1 MTVKES
7 DKDKYSDL
15 IEKELDD
22 VVRKD
27 DIYMSIIID
36 VVGVLLVLFF
46 IAHQMGSTGF
56 FTEKFG
62 PLEMFLLYGSLFYW
76 IFTCAI
82 LLLGFKNPS
91 RDLDSFGG
99 LIFVTITYAWL
110 LLVFPFEFAYVA
122 DVLPVSLRFLL
133 QWISNNIG
141 RVLMMLGFLLHL
153 FLSFY
158 AAKIRLMVLKAR
170 ASRSAETDI
179 IEDDLTNSE

>member
-1 MTVKES
+1 MTAKES

-27 DIYMSIIID
+27 DIYMSIVID

-46 IAHQMGSTGF
+46 IAHQMSSTGF

-99 LIFVTITYAWL
+99 LIFVTITFAWL
-110 LLVFPFEFAYVA
+110 LAVFPFEFAHVA
-122 DVLPVSLRFLL
+122 DALPASLRFLL
-133 QWISNNIG
+133 QWISNNIARG
-141 RVLMMLGFLLHL
+141 LMVLGFILHL
-153 FLSFY
+153 VLSIY
-158 AAKIRLMVLKAR
+158 AAKIRMMVLKAR
-170 ASRSAETDI
+170 ASRSVETDI
-179 IEDDLTNSE
+179 TEDNMTKSE

>member
-1 MTVKES
+1 LNEKKS

-27 DIYMSIIID
+27 DIYMSIVID

-46 IAHQMGSTGF
+46 IAHQVWSTGF
-56 FTEKFG
+56 FTEKFSL
-62 PLEMFLLYGSLFYW
+62 LEMFLLYGSIFYW

-99 LIFVTITYAWL
+99 LIFVTVTFAWL
-110 LLVFPFEFAYVA
+110 LIVFPFEFAHVA
-122 DVLPVSLRFLL
+122 DVLPDFLRFLI
-133 QWISNNIG
+133 QWISNEIA
-141 RVLMMLGFLLHL
+141 RVLMVIGFLFHL

-170 ASRSAETDI
+170 ASRTDKLELT
-179 IEDDLTNSE
+179 EDEITKTE